1 MRYSLNYL
9 GPEPSPLHTGF
20 IETII
25 AIMGK
30 RPSFRIVA
38 LALTTFSIGLIPI
51 NSAVP
56 AQTEVSEKYIVQYL
70 DSANMNS
77 EEDDRKNR
85 NVRTV
90 KVLDRVFKGAV
101 VEMTATQATEFRKN
115 SRVAIIEKDGVV
127 TASAITAQSPATW
140 GLDRINQKALPLDN
154 SYSYENTAADVTAF
168 VIDTGILATH
178 NEIIGRVLLGW
189 SAITAGGTTDCNGHG
204 THVAATIGGATYGVA
219 KGITLVPVRVLDC
232 AGTGFISDVIA
243 GINWA
248 VANKPA
254 GPSVISMSL
263 GGGTSQLLDNA
274 VNAAIAANITV
285 VVAAGNS
292 NANACNYSP
301 ARVPNAITVGATDI
315 RDALAT
321 FSNTGRCVDISAP
334 GVNITSAWIGSNSA
348 TNTISGTSMAT
359 PHVTGAIALALSG
372 TTQSPAQVQATLN
385 TYSST
390 FLTTRSSTSTRLLN
404 TSVAGSTPAPVLTA
418 PSAPRN
424 VSVTTGR
431 NNGSLAV
438 TWQAPSA
445 PGSGVTSYTARA
457 YTAATGGLPI
467 QSCSA
472 TSTSCTISN
481 LTRRV
486 TYYVDVTA
494 TGTGGTSA
502 ASTPRILRATN

>member
-1 MRYSLNYL
+1 MRYSLKSHRSGL
-9 GPEPSPLHTGF
+9 SRLHIRF
-20 IETII
+20 LQTII
-25 AIMGK
+25 SAMGK
-30 RPSFRIVA
+30 RVNMRIASLVSA
-38 LALTTFSIGLIPI
+38 TIFMALIPI
-51 NSAVP
+51 NLALP

-90 KVLDRVFKGAV
+90 KLLDRVFKGAV

-115 SRVAIIEKDGVV
+115 SRVALIEKDGVV
-127 TASAITAQSPATW
+127 TASAITTQSPATW

-154 SYSYENTAADVTAF
+154 SYSFETNASDVTAF

-178 NEIIGRVLLGW
+178 NEISGRVLPGW
-189 SAITAGGTTDCNGHG
+189 SAITTGGTTDCNGHG
-204 THVAATIGGATYGVA
+204 THVAATIGGSTYGVA
-219 KGITLVPVRVLDC
+219 KGISLVPVRVLDC
-232 AGTGFISDVIA
+232 AGSGFISDVIA

-248 VANKPA
+248 VTNKPA

-263 GGGTSQLLDNA
+263 GGGASQLLDNA
-274 VNAAIAANITV
+274 VSAAIEANITV
-285 VVAAGNS
+285 VVAAGNDGR
-292 NANACNYSP
+292 NACNYSP
-301 ARVPNAITVGATDI
+301 ARVPNAITVGATDN

-321 FSNTGRCVDISAP
+321 FSNTGSCVDISAP
-334 GVNITSAWIGSNSA
+334 GVNITSAWIGTNSA
-348 TNTISGTSMAT
+348 TTTISGTSMAT
-359 PHVTGAIALALSG
+359 PHVTGAVALALSG
-372 TTQSPAQVQATLN
+372 TTQSPAQVQATIN
-385 TYSST
+385 SYAST
-390 FLTTRSSTSTRLLN
+390 FVSRSSTSTRLLN

-418 PSAPRN
+418 PSVPRN
-424 VSVTTGR
+424 VSVSAGR

-457 YTAATGGLPI
+457 YTAATGGSPI

-472 TSTSCTISN
+472 TTTSCTISN
-481 LTRRV
+481 LTRRA

-494 TGTGGTSA
+494 TGPGGASS
-502 ASTPRILRATN
+502 ASTPRVLRATN

>member
-1 MRYSLNYL
+1 MRYSLNSL

-85 NVRTV
+85 NVRTL

-154 SYSYENTAADVTAF
+154 SYSYEKTPSDVTAF
-168 VIDTGILATH
+168 VIDTGILASH
-178 NEIIGRVLLGW
+178 NEISGRVLTGW

-204 THVAATIGGATYGVA
+204 THVAATIGGTTYGVA
-219 KGITLVPVRVLDC
+219 KGISLVPVRVLNC
-232 AGTGFISDVIA
+232 AGSGFTSDVIA

-263 GGGTSQLLDNA
+263 GGGASQLLDNA

-348 TNTISGTSMAT
+348 TSTISGTSMAT
-359 PHVTGAIALALSG
+359 PHVTGAVALALSG

-445 PGSGVTSYTARA
+445 PGSGVTSYTA
-457 YTAATGGLPI
+457 TAWSALTSGTVART
-467 QSCSA
+467 CSA

-481 LTRRV
+481 LTLRV

>member
-1 MRYSLNYL
+1 MRYSLKDL
-9 GPEPSPLHTGF
+9 GPGRSRLHIIF
-20 IETII
+20 LQTII
-25 AIMGK
+25 SSMGK
-30 RPSFRIVA
+30 RAKVRIVSLVSA
-38 LALTTFSIGLIPI
+38 AIFMALIPI
-51 NSAVP
+51 NSALP

-70 DSANMNS
+70 DSANMNT
-77 EEDDRKNR
+77 EEGDRKSR

-115 SRVAIIEKDGVV
+115 SRVAVIEKDGVV
-127 TASAITAQSPATW
+127 TASAITQSPATW

-154 SYSYENTAADVTAF
+154 SYSYENTASDVTAF

-178 NEIIGRVLLGW
+178 NEFGGRVLTGW
-189 SAITAGGTTDCNGHG
+189 SAIAAGGTTDCNGHG
-204 THVAATIGGATYGVA
+204 THVAATIGGSTYGVA
-219 KGITLVPVRVLDC
+219 KGISFVPVRVLDC
-232 AGTGFISDVIA
+232 AGSGFISDVIA

-263 GGGTSQLLDNA
+263 GGGASQLLDNA

-301 ARVPNAITVGATDI
+301 ARVPNAITVGATDN
-315 RDALAT
+315 RDVLAS
-321 FSNTGRCVDISAP
+321 FSNTGSCVDISAP

-348 TNTISGTSMAT
+348 TNIISGTSMAT
-359 PHVTGAIALALSG
+359 PHVTGAVALALSG
-372 TTQSPAQVQATLN
+372 TTQSPAQVQAALN

-418 PSAPRN
+418 PSSPRN
-424 VSVTTGR
+424 VTVNAGR

-445 PGSGVTSYTARA
+445 PGSGVTSYTA
-457 YTAATGGLPI
+457 TAWSAITGGTVART
-467 QSCSA
+467 CSA
-472 TSTSCTISN
+472 TTTSCTISN
-481 LTRRV
+481 LTRRT
-486 TYYVDVTA
+486 TYYVDVIA
-494 TGTGGTSA
+494 TGPGGPSP